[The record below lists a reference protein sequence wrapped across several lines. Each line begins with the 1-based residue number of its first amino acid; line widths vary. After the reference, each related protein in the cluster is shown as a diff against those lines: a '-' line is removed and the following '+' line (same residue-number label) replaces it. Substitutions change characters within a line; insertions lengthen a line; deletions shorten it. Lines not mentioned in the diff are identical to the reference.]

1 MSITSSQEFKY
12 SSSKIYHQNMSEIT
26 QSVQEKSFDIK
37 KCEKSL
43 QLVVR
48 EFTIKMEAFK
58 K

>member
-1 MSITSSQEFKY
+1 
-12 SSSKIYHQNMSEIT
+12 MSEIT

-43 QLVVR
+43 QLAVR